1 MVQIWNLNQVLD
13 EEIQNQREDEY
24 LTRQSVEMESGIYD
38 VPMDWT
44 PVEDADQ
51 AGVIYMLFEGDDLY
65 VFIPQFN

>member
-1 MVQIWNLNQVLD
+1 
-13 EEIQNQREDEY
+13 
-24 LTRQSVEMESGIYD
+24 MESGIYD